1 MNVTQTTKGNPKK
14 LHKIIQEKFRI
25 SKYSNVKEWH
35 KGAGVPYSEFTCTRI
50 INQDTEPALETAM
63 VMLSLLGTTNNELVQ
78 ICKDHGDKIWW
89 RLIGGC
95 DVSAKEMTIIEALRN
110 DPEKEKIVRSILAL

>member
-1 MNVTQTTKGNPKK
+1 
-14 LHKIIQEKFRI
+14 
-25 SKYSNVKEWH
+25 
-35 KGAGVPYSEFTCTRI
+35 
-50 INQDTEPALETAM
+50 M